1 MVNQDPQPE
10 LYTTRHEFTTS
21 NSTGDIS
28 TVTVYT
34 NQANNEECRIYAI
47 LVDILDENGTPA
59 STSTTEVDF
68 GITLQVGPNNIPTNE
83 FDATTI
89 CFRDDKQ
96 LAFPSPIL
104 HFSSNPWVFRF
115 LNSTTESPGCQQNR
129 RYHRGGA
136 GDPVRIPPT
145 NLALGSKLQAIDINS
160 RTAE

>member
-28 TVTVYT
+28 TVSIYT

-47 LVDILDENGTPA
+47 LVDILDENGSPA

-104 HFSSNPWVFRF
+104 ALFQQPLGVQVS
-115 LNSTTESPGCQQNR
+115 LNSTTGATLAANR
-129 RYHRGGA
+129 TVVITLVAELAIQKR
-136 GDPVRIPPT
+136 VPPA
-145 NLALGSKLQAIDINS
+145 NLAFRGPSYK
-160 RTAE
+160 R

>member
-10 LYTTRHEFTTS
+10 LYTTRHEFTPS

-47 LVDILDENGTPA
+47 MVDILDQNGTPA

-104 HFSSNPWVFRF
+104 ALFQQPLGVQVS
-115 LNSTTESPGCQQNR
+115 LNSTTGATLAANR
-129 RYHRGGA
+129 TVVITLVA
-136 GDPVRIPPT
+136 ELAIQKRIPPT
-145 NLALGSKLQAIDINS
+145 NLAFRGPSYK
-160 RTAE
+160 R

>member
-28 TVTVYT
+28 TVSIYT

-47 LVDILDENGTPA
+47 LVDILDENGSPA

-104 HFSSNPWVFRF
+104 ALFQQPLGVQVS
-115 LNSTTESPGCQQNR
+115 LNSTTGATLAANR
-129 RYHRGGA
+129 TVVITLVGELA
-136 GDPVRIPPT
+136 IQKRIPPT
-145 NLALGSKLQAIDINS
+145 NLAFRGPSYK
-160 RTAE
+160 R

>member
-47 LVDILDENGTPA
+47 LVDILDENGSPA

-104 HFSSNPWVFRF
+104 ALFQQPLGVQVS
-115 LNSTTESPGCQQNR
+115 LNSTTGATLAANR
-129 RYHRGGA
+129 TVVITLVA
-136 GDPVRIPPT
+136 ELAIQKRIPPT
-145 NLALGSKLQAIDINS
+145 NLAFRGPSYK
-160 RTAE
+160 

>member
-104 HFSSNPWVFRF
+104 ALFQQPLGVQVS
-115 LNSTTESPGCQQNR
+115 LNSTTGATLAANR
-129 RYHRGGA
+129 TVVITLVAELAIQKR
-136 GDPVRIPPT
+136 VPPA
-145 NLALGSKLQAIDINS
+145 NLAFRGPSYK
-160 RTAE
+160 R

>member
-104 HFSSNPWVFRF
+104 ALFQQPLGVQVS
-115 LNSTTESPGCQQNR
+115 LNSTTGATLAANR
-129 RYHRGGA
+129 TVVIPLVA
-136 GDPVRIPPT
+136 ELAIQKRIPPA
-145 NLALGSKLQAIDINS
+145 NLAFRGPSYK
-160 RTAE
+160 R

>member
-21 NSTGDIS
+21 NTTGDIS

-34 NQANNEECRIYAI
+34 NQANNEEVRIYAI

-68 GITLQVGPNNIPTNE
+68 GITIQVGPNNIPSNE
-83 FDATTI
+83 FDATVI

-96 LAFPSPIL
+96 LAFPTPIL
-104 HFSSNPWVFRF
+104 ALFQQPLGVVVS
-115 LNSTTESPGCQQNR
+115 LNSTTGATLAANR
-129 RYHRGGA
+129 TVVVTLVA
-136 GDPVRIPPT
+136 EIAIQKRIPPT
-145 NLALGSKLQAIDINS
+145 NLAFRGPSYK
-160 RTAE
+160 R

>member
-47 LVDILDENGTPA
+47 MVDILDENGTPA

-104 HFSSNPWVFRF
+104 ALFQQPLGVQVS
-115 LNSTTESPGCQQNR
+115 LNSTTGATLAANR
-129 RYHRGGA
+129 TVVITLVA
-136 GDPVRIPPT
+136 ELAIQKRIPPT
-145 NLALGSKLQAIDINS
+145 NLAFRGPSYK
-160 RTAE
+160 R

>member
-28 TVTVYT
+28 TVSVYT

-59 STSTTEVDF
+59 STSTAEVDF

-104 HFSSNPWVFRF
+104 ALFQQPLGVQVS
-115 LNSTTESPGCQQNR
+115 LNSTTGATLAANR
-129 RYHRGGA
+129 TVVITLVA
-136 GDPVRIPPT
+136 ELAIQKRIPPA
-145 NLALGSKLQAIDINS
+145 NLAFRGPSYK
-160 RTAE
+160 R

>member
-28 TVTVYT
+28 TVSIYT

-47 LVDILDENGTPA
+47 LVDILDENGSPA

-104 HFSSNPWVFRF
+104 ALFQQPLGVQVS
-115 LNSTTESPGCQQNR
+115 LNSTTGATLAANR
-129 RYHRGGA
+129 TVVITLVGELA
-136 GDPVRIPPT
+136 IQKRIPPA
-145 NLALGSKLQAIDINS
+145 NLAFRGPSYK
-160 RTAE
+160 R